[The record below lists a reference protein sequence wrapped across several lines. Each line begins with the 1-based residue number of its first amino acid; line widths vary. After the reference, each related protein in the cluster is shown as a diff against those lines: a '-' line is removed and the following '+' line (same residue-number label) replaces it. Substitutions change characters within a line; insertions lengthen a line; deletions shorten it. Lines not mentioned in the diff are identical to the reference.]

1 MFPRQNPRLINQVGT
16 NTTGH
21 IKMCPGLGRAGGQ
34 AVKKMSQL
42 TCNSAAKQLKKRNT
56 VFMPRLPL
64 AILPDQLLHL
74 KIRVKINP

>member
-1 MFPRQNPRLINQVGT
+1 
-16 NTTGH
+16 
-21 IKMCPGLGRAGGQ
+21 MCPGSGRAGEQ

-42 TCNSAAKQLKKRNT
+42 MSNSAAKRLKKRNP

-64 AILPDQLLHL
+64 VILPDQLLLL

>member
-1 MFPRQNPRLINQVGT
+1 MS
-16 NTTGH
+16 
-21 IKMCPGLGRAGGQ
+21 PGLGRAGEQ

-42 TCNSAAKQLKKRNT
+42 PSNPAAKQLKKRNP

-74 KIRVKINP
+74 KIRVKINPSSKIVFFSFYVIFRRSYMSCN